1 MSYLISK
8 GRILLILY
16 RVMTKEGVKQDN
28 YIFRLRDKTFPTEM
42 VISCI
47 NRQEENT
54 MFHSFEPMLGWS
66 CLTFVIAPINSVQ
79 NVLNPE
85 EGTLVFSGSKF
96 LVALLAGTLMAFAFQ
111 FLLTNFSVAV
121 GISSLGRDS
130 DDYESE
136 SWGHKIREIE
146 GKVGTWAIIT
156 ASIAL
161 FSASFLAVKLTV
173 IESAILGAIIGVVIW
188 STYFSLVV
196 WLGSSAAGSLISSI
210 ISTAS
215 SGWQTLMGSATDTIR
230 TNAVKRE
237 IVSTAEEVT
246 AAVRREL
253 TSGFDPESIANKLQ
267 NSLASVQI
275 PQLNLDEIRRQFD
288 QILSDV
294 DLQAIAN
301 SNLLQNINRQT
312 FVDLVSNRTNLSKEN
327 INQIADQL
335 EAAWKQASSGKNP
348 TEQVINLLKS
358 ATPEELNSENLGERL
373 QQLVGT
379 RTNGN
384 GSNGGRNGVIKQAM
398 QYGLGAAVPAVLDRV
413 NLSDIDVGKIT
424 AQLQKLKEN
433 VQDIDVE
440 KITHELQNFT
450 DKTTEQISQRLPKPT
465 SDNIKTD
472 VEDYIRNSFPWHFN
486 RISLKDE
493 FQEVIYDQNADPATI
508 KQELQDINQDD
519 FVNLLTQRGDISE
532 VRVQE
537 ISQQMESVR
546 QEVLELVQQAEAREK
561 GKDFRVRLEN
571 YLRSTGKEEL
581 KPEAIE
587 QNFTRLLEDPEAN
600 LADLQARFS
609 EIDRDTFVQLLQQRQ
624 DFNAEEA
631 NNIVSQIERTRDNVL
646 NRAGELQEQATTKA
660 NELQQRV
667 EEYLRNTNKEELN
680 PEGIKRDFRT
690 LLEDPQVGISLLRSR
705 LSQFNR
711 DTFVQLLSQRQDL
724 SEEQINQAL
733 DALESVRD
741 SILQAPQAVAQR
753 AKQQYEQTTTALA
766 EYLRNTN
773 LEELNPEGIRQD
785 LETLLANP
793 QEGASALRDR
803 LSQVDRE
810 TLVKLLTQRQ
820 DLNEEQVNQII
831 DRVQEAI
838 NNIIRAPRRL
848 ASRTAEQ
855 VADFQAN
862 LEDYLRHTNKEEL
875 NPEGIKRD
883 LQLLLQD
890 PRTGIATLGD
900 RVSQFD
906 RSTLVALLS
915 QRSDISEEEANRIVD
930 QIESVRNSIVEQYQ
944 QIQQRV
950 QSVIDGIFGRIRN
963 YLNSLDRPELKYE
976 NLKEDFAKLFDD
988 PQSGFEA
995 LRDRLSQ
1002 FDRDTLVAILSSRE
1016 DISQEDANRII
1027 NQIEAARDS
1036 VLHRAER
1043 IQQEV
1048 QKRLKGIQEQAQ
1060 KQAEETK
1067 KTVARAAWW
1076 LFGTAFASLLAS
1088 AIAGAIAV
1096 QDIAWPG

>member
-1 MSYLISK
+1 M
-8 GRILLILY
+8 
-16 RVMTKEGVKQDN
+16 
-28 YIFRLRDKTFPTEM
+28 
-42 VISCI
+42 
-47 NRQEENT
+47 
-54 MFHSFEPMLGWS
+54 MFHSFEPMLVWNW
-66 CLTFVIAPINSVQ
+66 LTFGIARINSVQ
-79 NVLNPE
+79 DVITPE
-85 EGTLVFSGSKF
+85 EEILVFSSSKF
-96 LVALLAGTLMAFAFQ
+96 FVALLAGTLMAFAFQ
-111 FLLTNFSVAV
+111 FLLTNFSLAL

-136 SWGHKIREIE
+136 SWGHKIRELE
-146 GKVGTWAIIT
+146 GKVGIWALIT

-173 IESAILGAIIGVVIW
+173 IESGLLGAIIGVVIW

-215 SGWQTLMGSATDTIR
+215 SGWQTLMGTATDTIK
-230 TNAVKRE
+230 TNAIKKE

-253 TSGFDPESIANKLQ
+253 TSGFDPENISSALQ

-275 PQLNLDEIRRQFD
+275 PQLNLDEIRSQFD

-335 EAAWKQASSGKNP
+335 EDAWKRAAFRRNP

-413 NLSDIDVGKIT
+413 NLSDIDVGKIQT
-424 AQLQKLKEN
+424 QLQKLKEN

-440 KITHELQNFT
+440 KITHELQKIT
-450 DKTTEQISQRLPKPT
+450 DKTTEQITQKLPRPT
-465 SDNIKTD
+465 SNNIKTD
-472 VEDYIRNSFPWHFN
+472 VEDYILNSFPWHFN

-493 FQEVIYDQNADPATI
+493 FQEVIYDQNADPANI
-508 KQELQDINQDD
+508 RRELQELNQDD
-519 FVNLLTQRGDISE
+519 FINLLTQRGDISE

-537 ISQQMESVR
+537 IAQQMESVR

-561 GKDFRVRLEN
+561 GQDFRVRIED

-581 KPEAIE
+581 NPEAIE
-587 QNFTRLLEDPEAN
+587 QNFARLIEDPEAN
-600 LADLQARFS
+600 LEDLQARFS
-609 EIDRDTFVQLLQQRQ
+609 EIDRDSFIQLLQQRQ
-624 DFNAEEA
+624 DFNEEEA

-646 NRAGELQEQATTKA
+646 NRARELQEQATTKA
-660 NELQQRV
+660 NELRQKV
-667 EEYLRNTNKEELN
+667 EEYLQNTNKEELN

-705 LSQFNR
+705 LSQIDR

-724 SEEQINQAL
+724 SEEQVNQAL

-773 LEELNPEGIRQD
+773 LEELNPEGIRRD

-793 QEGASALRDR
+793 QEGAGALRDR

-810 TLVKLLTQRQ
+810 TLVKLLSQRQ
-820 DLNEEQVNQII
+820 DLSEEQVNQII
-831 DRVQEAI
+831 DRVQESI

-848 ASRTAEQ
+848 ASRTAQ
-855 VADFQAN
+855 RVADFQAN

-883 LQLLLQD
+883 LQLLLQE
-890 PRTGIATLGD
+890 PRTGIASLGD
-900 RVSQFD
+900 RFSQFD

-915 QRSDISEEEANRIVD
+915 QRSDISEEEANRIAD
-930 QIESVRNSIVEQYQ
+930 QIESVRHSIVEQYQ

-988 PQSGFEA
+988 PQAGFEA

-1002 FDRDTLVAILSSRE
+1002 FDRDTLVAVLSSRE
-1016 DISQEDANRII
+1016 DISPEDANRII

-1036 VLHRAER
+1036 VLHRGER
-1043 IQQEV
+1043 IQQEA
-1048 QKRLKGIQEQAQ
+1048 QKRLKGIREQAL

-1076 LFGTAFASLLAS
+1076 LFGTALTSLLAS

-1096 QDIAWPG
+1096 KDIAWPG